1 MAVISFAGSSVFDPS
16 TVSYPLAGLEQT
28 LMPLD
33 GSFDYGC
40 MPVYG
45 EEELDEMF
53 NPEEFGN
60 MLEEALVNP
69 TLAASPTFTPS
80 TSSTSPQ
87 VVPDDATKEAIDN
100 MSGEELFAM
109 LEQLLSKS
117 SHSTSASVE
126 VSEALASVELAATPG
141 SEAMTPLDLSMLS
154 FPSSG
159 NNSPPPHTGPGTST
173 EAHLTPSAVD
183 VAPLIYP
190 QLDIYPAT
198 PKPAH
203 AAPPPHVVTYQ
214 TQMGTHVIP
223 TMQPTQGFWI
233 PGALPFDGTEQCFGG
248 VVWMMDG
255 QGYTHPPRMV
265 TQGVSARG

>member
-1 MAVISFAGSSVFDPS
+1 MPVISFAGSSVFDPS
-16 TVSYPLAGLEQT
+16 TVFYPLAGLEQT
-28 LMPLD
+28 LMPVD

-45 EEELDEMF
+45 EGELDGMF
-53 NPEEFGN
+53 NPEEFDN
-60 MLEEALVNP
+60 MLQEALANP
-69 TLAASPTFTPS
+69 TLAASPTFTTS
-80 TSSTSPQ
+80 TSSTPPQ

-126 VSEALASVELAATPG
+126 VSEALTSVELDARPG

-159 NNSPPPHTGPGTST
+159 ENSPPPHVGP
-173 EAHLTPSAVD
+173 EPSSQPHHTLSPVD
-183 VAPLIYP
+183 VAPLLYP
-190 QLDIYPAT
+190 QFDIYPAT

-203 AAPPPHVVTYQ
+203 MTPPSHVVTYQ
-214 TQMGTHVIP
+214 TQMGTQVIP
-223 TMQPTQGFWI
+223 TMQPTQASWI
-233 PGALPFDGTEQCFGG
+233 PGAVPFDGTDQYFGG
-248 VVWMMDG
+248 AVWMMDG

-265 TQGVSARG
+265 KQGVSARG